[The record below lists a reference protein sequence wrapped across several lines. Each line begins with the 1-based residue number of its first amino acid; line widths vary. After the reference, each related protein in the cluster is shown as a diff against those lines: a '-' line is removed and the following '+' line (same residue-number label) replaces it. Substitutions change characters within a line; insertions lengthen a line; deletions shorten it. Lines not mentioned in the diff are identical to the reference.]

1 MLERLQSWVGRL
13 SGSAPLT
20 RIMIFG
26 DSHTVAIAQAI
37 AFRADNPDPVLPP
50 LELFRLRKFK
60 GEVWLGD
67 TGVDEFCKKISRLR
81 PTDAVFSA
89 IGGNQYAIPSTV
101 RMPPFFHLVSKST
114 SEVEVDL
121 EEAIIPVRVLESYI
135 SSGVTNSDG
144 PMLQK
149 IRLATRA
156 RVFHLTPPPPK
167 EDNEFIKRFHEKRF
181 ALEGLGRLEPH
192 SPEFRLACWE
202 MQHNSLKCFCSKVG
216 IELLPPPTAAVCP
229 RGFLDKHYYGKDV
242 THANRR
248 YGEQV
253 LRQIASMMGG

>member
-1 MLERLQSWVGRL
+1 MSERLQSWVERL
-13 SGSAPLT
+13 SGRGPLA

-50 LELFRLRKFK
+50 LELFRLRKKK

-67 TGVDEFCKKISRLR
+67 TEVDEFCKKISRLR

-89 IGGNQYAIPSTV
+89 IGGNQYAVPSTV
-101 RMPPFFHLVSKST
+101 RAPPYFHLVSKNA
-114 SEVEVDL
+114 SEVEMDSS
-121 EEAIIPVRVLESYI
+121 ESIIPVRVLESYI

-149 IRLATRA
+149 IRSATRA

-167 EDNEFIKRFHEKRF
+167 EDNEFIKRFHEARF
-181 ALEGLGRLEPH
+181 AAEGLGKLEPH

-202 MQHNSLKCFCSKVG
+202 MQRSSLACFCSKIGV
-216 IELLPPPTAAVCP
+216 ELLPPPAATVGAH
-229 RGFLDKHYYGKDV
+229 GFLDKHYYGKDV

-253 LRQIASMMGG
+253 LRQIASVMGG